1 MIDFQEAERQFEHL
15 QAKRQQGKIDEA
27 QYRVE
32 IAKLLVR
39 DSDGA
44 FWMLDAETG
53 TWVCN
58 RGDGWTEAE
67 PDAEAGAE
75 ALGTARSQRAF
86 RRLARRGGRRW
97 PVAVALG
104 ALLVL
109 SAAATVI
116 LVLRWSRS
124 PVTPPEASTV
134 LTGQV
139 GVTIASPPDGG
150 SVPPGQEVG
159 IEAMLQVGS
168 GLASTVRAELQVDG
182 EVVAAQTVHTAM
194 EPGQGALPLSFPWR
208 PKAAGEHEVSVVV
221 LDDVGELVGEATI
234 HLDVEEGSEQ
244 LLPEPACTP
253 DAAFL
258 ADVTIPPGAE
268 FAPGAHLEKVWQVR
282 NSGTCAWGVDYE
294 LVRVDGE
301 SLGAAAQ
308 VPVPPTAS
316 GETANLEITLTA
328 PETPG
333 TYGNVWQLR
342 SPQEILFGPLLT
354 LTITVQSLVETGVPP
369 AAPADLEAQVTDD
382 GQTVR
387 LTWED
392 RSDNEDAFRVYRQ
405 DLEPSIGLVPANSQL
420 FVDRS
425 ATCGRTYRYG
435 VVAFNAAGSSAVVQ
449 SPPVTTP
456 RCAVRDA
463 PPTLTLT
470 VVPTEVVAS
479 GTFTVVVEALDDVA
493 LAQVRIGGEGTGD
506 PALDTGRVF
515 FCAEA
520 ACTAQLPLTWSGQTS
535 TTLTL
540 VAVAQD
546 SAGQESEPARVQ
558 VRIRPPR

>member
-1 MIDFQEAERQFEHL
+1 MDFQEAERQFQRLRAQHD
-15 QAKRQQGKIDEA
+15 QGELDEA

-32 IAKLLVR
+32 VAKLLVR
-39 DSDGA
+39 DGDGA
-44 FWMLDAETG
+44 FWMLDADAG

-58 RGDGWTEAE
+58 RGEGWAEAD
-67 PDAEAGAE
+67 PDTEAGAE
-75 ALGTARSQRAF
+75 ALGAVRGQRAS
-86 RRLARRGGRRW
+86 RRRARRRGPGWRLL
-97 PVAVALG
+97 AVLG

-109 SAAATVI
+109 SAVAAMVI
-116 LVLRWSRS
+116 LVVHWPTS
-124 PVTPPEASTV
+124 PVTAPEVSTV
-134 LTGQV
+134 PAGQV

-150 SVPPGQEVG
+150 SVALGQEVG
-159 IEAMLQVGS
+159 IEAMLQVGP

-182 EVVAAQTVHTAM
+182 EVVAAQTVHTVM
-194 EPGQGALPLSFPWR
+194 QPGQGALPLSFPWR
-208 PKAAGEHEVSVVV
+208 PKAPGEHEVSVAV
-221 LDDVGELVGEATI
+221 LGDDGELVGQATI
-234 HLDVEEGSEQ
+234 HLDVAEGSEQ

-253 DAAFL
+253 GATFL

-268 FAPGAHLEKVWQVR
+268 FGPGARLEKVWQVR

-294 LVRVDGE
+294 LVRVSGD
-301 SLGAAAQ
+301 SLGAVAQ
-308 VPVPPTAS
+308 VPVPLTAS

-328 PETPG
+328 PEVPG
-333 TYGNVWQLR
+333 TYASMWRLR
-342 SPQEILFGPLLT
+342 TPREIFFGPLLP
-354 LTITVQSLVETGVPP
+354 LTITVQSQVETGVPP
-369 AAPADLEAQVTDD
+369 AAPADVEAWLTDD
-382 GQTVR
+382 GQAVR

-405 DLEPSIGLVPANSQL
+405 DMEPSIGLVPANSQL

-425 ATCGRTYRYG
+425 ATCGRTYRYD
-435 VVAFNAAGSSAVVQ
+435 VVAFNAAGSSAVVE

-463 PPTLTLT
+463 PPTLVLT

-479 GTFTVVVEALDDVA
+479 GTFTVVVDALDDVA
-493 LAQVRIGGEGTGD
+493 LAQVRIRGEGTGD
-506 PALDTGRVF
+506 PALDAGRVF

-520 ACTAQLPLTWSGQTS
+520 SCTAQLPLTWSGEAS
-535 TTLTL
+535 ATLTL

-558 VRIRPPR
+558 IRIRPPR